1 MTHYVIV
8 TAAADVTR
16 ILRDEPQEP
25 ALGPGEVQ
33 AIVVDAMPAIPPRP
47 AGATVLRWIDSALVW
62 FDARTLTEQKA
73 DKRKELRAAASANA
87 RLTITV
93 QGVEFAADDQALADL
108 AREAFFARIDGA
120 AFTLTWQR
128 ASGAFVTLTDAQT
141 IGLARAIRDRAEA
154 IRQQLR
160 DKLQA
165 VAAAATAAE
174 VAAVTWTPQ

>member
-1 MTHYVIV
+1 MNYVMV

-25 ALGPGEVQ
+25 SLGPGEAQ
-33 AIVVDAMPAIPPRP
+33 AIAVDAMPAIPPRP
-47 AGATVLRWIDSALVW
+47 AGATVLRWIAGALAW
-62 FDARTLTEQKA
+62 ADTRTLAEQKA
-73 DKRKELRAAASANA
+73 DRRKELRAAAAANA
-87 RLTITV
+87 RRTITV
-93 QGVEFAADDQALADL
+93 QGTEFAADDEALADL

-165 VAAAATAAE
+165 VTAAATAAE
-174 VAAVTWTPQ
+174 VAAVAWSLL

>member
-1 MTHYVIV
+1 MKGLTDADGWLLGIVQDSEPGGVPMT
-8 TAAADVTR
+8 TADLALARSAAPPRRVRYTGS
-16 ILRDEPQEP
+16 
-25 ALGPGEVQ
+25 AWV
-33 AIVVDAMPAIPPRP
+33 VVDP
-47 AGATVLRWIDSALVW
+47 
-62 FDARTLTEQKA
+62 RTLSEAKI
-73 DKRKELRAAASANA
+73 DKRKELRAAAAANA
-87 RLTITV
+87 RRTITV
-93 QGVEFAADDQALADL
+93 ASVEFAADDEALADL

-165 VAAAATAAE
+165 VTAAATAAE
-174 VAAVTWTPQ
+174 VAAVTWSLL